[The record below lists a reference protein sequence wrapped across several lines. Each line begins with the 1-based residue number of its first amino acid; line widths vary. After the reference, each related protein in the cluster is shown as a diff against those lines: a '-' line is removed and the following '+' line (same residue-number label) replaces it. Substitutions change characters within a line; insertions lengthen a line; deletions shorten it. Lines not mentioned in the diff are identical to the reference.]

1 MGRHSSKHPTELELE
16 ILKVLW
22 RDGPATVGDI
32 REGLQAFR
40 KLALTS
46 VTTIMNIMVEKG
58 YLKRAK
64 ENGRY
69 VYRPCITKQATARKM
84 VGDLVKRV
92 FDGSAAAAMVN
103 LLETSD
109 VDEQELGQL
118 RALIEQKTEERKP

>member
-16 ILKVLW
+16 ILKILW
-22 RDGPATVGDI
+22 RDGPAKVGDV

-46 VTTIMNIMVEKG
+46 VTTIMNIMVGKG

-69 VYRPCITKQATARKM
+69 VYRPCITKQSTTRRM

-109 VDEQELGQL
+109 VDEQELRKL
-118 RALIEQKTEERKP
+118 RTLIERKTEETKS